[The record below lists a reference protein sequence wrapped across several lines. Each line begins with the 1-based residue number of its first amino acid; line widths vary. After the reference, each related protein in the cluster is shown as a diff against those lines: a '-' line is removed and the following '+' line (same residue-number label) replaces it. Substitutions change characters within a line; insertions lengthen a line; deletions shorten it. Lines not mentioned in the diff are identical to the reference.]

1 MIRINFSISKILILI
16 RFHSIQPFL
25 RFLIPS
31 LSSFIKFF
39 VYFHQKSNTRVR
51 IQIIECEKLSKSTQL
66 HTCLTSFLRFKFFL
80 NFDSFKK
87 KIMQFDVGDKM
98 CWWQLKDGRFRQFL
112 SPTSTIL
119 LYKPR
124 IPTFNRF
131 ANVRKSLS
139 PLSHKHHNVTNI
151 TGTLSLDRFLLL
163 REKNYHMAWSYFYLD
178 AIMQNDIIWG
188 IFKSAK

>member
-1 MIRINFSISKILILI
+1 MIRINFSISKVLSLI

-25 RFLIPS
+25 RLLIPS

-87 KIMQFDVGDKM
+87 EVMQFDVGDKM
-98 CWWQLKDGRFRQFL
+98 CWWQLEDVGDGFDHFGNQHPLFFYISLGYQHSTDVTYIKIRSQPSKIVTNFK
-112 SPTSTIL
+112 SPTSHSI
-119 LYKPR
+119 
-124 IPTFNRF
+124 I
-131 ANVRKSLS
+131 V
-139 PLSHKHHNVTNI
+139 
-151 TGTLSLDRFLLL
+151 FLFG
-163 REKNYHMAWSYFYLD
+163 W
-178 AIMQNDIIWG
+178 IMQDDDDLRNL
-188 IFKSAK
+188 

>member
-1 MIRINFSISKILILI
+1 MIRINFSISKILSLI

-66 HTCLTSFLRFKFFL
+66 HTCLTSFLRFQFFL

-87 KIMQFDVGDKM
+87 KSCSSMLETKCVRDNSKMDGFDHFGHQHPQFFYISLGY
-98 CWWQLKDGRFRQFL
+98 QH
-112 SPTSTIL
+112 STD
-119 LYKPR
+119 
-124 IPTFNRF
+124 
-131 ANVRKSLS
+131 
-139 PLSHKHHNVTNI
+139 VTNI
-151 TGTLSLDRFLLL
+151 EIRSQTSEIRQQL
-163 REKNYHMAWSYFYLD
+163 
-178 AIMQNDIIWG
+178 
-188 IFKSAK
+188 